1 MSSRGKTF
9 LTPQL
14 TLAVV
19 FYVPYILID
28 VPSNLVIKH
37 FKAGYYI
44 PALIIG
50 WGLVSTFMGLSKNFA
65 GLVAARAF
73 LGLFE
78 GGELQQPRR
87 WH

>member
-1 MSSRGKTF
+1 MR
-9 LTPQL
+9 QL

-28 VPSNLVIKH
+28 VPSNLMIKH

-44 PALIIG
+44 PFLIIC
-50 WGLVSTFMGLSKNFA
+50 WGLVSTFMGFSKDLA
-65 GLVAARAF
+65 GLVTARSF

-78 GGELQQPRR
+78 GGEWYQRSR
-87 WH
+87 Y